1 MRELTLHERIRNAD
15 ASQQV
20 ENVKAKHAYL
30 HGRADATGEWGVI
43 WSRSDD
49 CSWAHAFGRMR
60 GFDQV
65 YHGSVGDYD
74 RMCMENMLD
83 LMEVYPEVQLFVRHL
98 LLNYFGTFVRIPGAQ
113 NI

>member
-65 YHGSVGDYD
+65 YHGSVGLMVNTLLQRGRLTQD
-74 RMCMENMLD
+74 D
-83 LMEVYPEVQLFVRHL
+83 LEELQSILQQAEEE
-98 LLNYFGTFVRIPGAQ
+98 TT
-113 NI
+113 